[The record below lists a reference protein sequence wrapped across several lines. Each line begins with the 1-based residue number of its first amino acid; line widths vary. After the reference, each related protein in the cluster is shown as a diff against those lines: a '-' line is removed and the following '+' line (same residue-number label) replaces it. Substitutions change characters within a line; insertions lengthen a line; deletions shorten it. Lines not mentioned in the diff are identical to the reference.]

1 MSSVVPRLGT
11 FTRRLKEGKCGI
23 EWRRAQTAWVQIPA
37 LPLNFGKAVF
47 HGALCLSFLTA
58 DRILNQLL
66 FVKHPKQGLVPL
78 STMTA
83 GWLLKQNSAF
93 PEGTK

>member
-1 MSSVVPRLGT
+1 MWNRVEKSTDGLGSNP
-11 FTRRLKEGKCGI
+11 G
-23 EWRRAQTAWVQIPA
+23 PA
-37 LPLNFGKAVF
+37 IYTMNFGKAVF